1 MKAKDLLKEIV
12 KAYPDVV
19 AIAQDE
25 DESVF
30 IYKDFIPVLDVENLH
45 WRSEQFILDEFY
57 FPLIIEWDSVD
68 WRTRI
73 VTINDLKDEKL
84 QQR

>member
-30 IYKDFIPVLDVENLH
+30 IYENYFPEIDEDNLH
-45 WRSEQFILDEFY
+45 WRSEQFLLDEFY
-57 FPLIIEWDSVD
+57 FAKIIEWDSVD
-68 WRTRI
+68 WRKNI
-73 VTINDLKDEKL
+73 VTINDLKDEPN
-84 QQR
+84 